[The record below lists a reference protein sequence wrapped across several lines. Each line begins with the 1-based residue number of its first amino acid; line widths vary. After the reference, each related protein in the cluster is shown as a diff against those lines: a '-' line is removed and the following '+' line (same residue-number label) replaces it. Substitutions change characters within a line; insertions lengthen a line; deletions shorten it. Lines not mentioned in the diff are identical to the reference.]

1 MTSGLLVRVAV
12 AGAVTAIAALALLIG
27 IGGDAGPARWVAFTA
42 LVFGQLVRAYANR
55 SLIHSLRGLPAN
67 GFLAIAC
74 LVGGLVHL
82 AIPYVPPLAEAFRAT
97 PLDGLELAL
106 VALIE
111 IVPAVVAETVRSA
124 SDDLGGLSCTNGD
137 GFTDMVG
144 SMRRLLS

>member
-1 MTSGLLVRVAV
+1 MRPGISASPPRLPGERAAV
-12 AGAVTAIAALALLIG
+12 DLWIARADRRGGRRNRDRRARAVDQHRRRRG
-27 IGGDAGPARWVAFTA
+27 HARWVAFTA

-55 SLIHSLRGLPAN
+55 SLIHPLRGLPAN

-74 LVGGLVHL
+74 LVGGLVQL

-111 IVPAVVAETVRSA
+111 IVPAVVAETVRSVRA
-124 SDDLGGLSCTNGD
+124 TIW
-137 GFTDMVG
+137 VA
-144 SMRRLLS
+144 